1 MTVQTPV
8 TQTSFGS
15 WPAPRTVAEPTSVRG
30 AEPFAAL
37 APLEARLATAREPRI
52 APLVR
57 LRALAGF
64 GRDVDTL
71 FALRA
76 PAVRPRSPADRR
88 VAVRARLRALVEEA
102 YQRLAAEIAPALAS
116 KGTCLVRWGELDAGA
131 RAALE
136 PILLHEVAPLLTP
149 FTVDATHPFPAVASG
164 ALNLAILVH
173 EPGVEGLRYVG
184 IEVPPT
190 LPRFLAI
197 PRTSLRLPI
206 EDLIGASLDA
216 LLPGLDVRCHHAFR
230 VTRDGRPL
238 RARPP
243 RKPSPRTRPATRLEL
258 DRDAPAALRARLV
271 RALGLTADDLD
282 PIAGPLDLG
291 ALAHLAR
298 RRAQASDTKR
308 PPAWLRLPDDPGR

>member
-1 MTVQTPV
+1 MTVQTPF

-30 AEPFAAL
+30 GEFAPL
-37 APLEARLATAREPRI
+37 APLEARLAPARERGVEPF
-52 APLVR
+52 AR
-57 LRALAGF
+57 LRALAAF
-64 GRDVDTL
+64 GRDVDAL
-71 FALRA
+71 FGLRA
-76 PAVRPRSPADRR
+76 PAVRPRSPGDRR

-102 YQRLAAEIAPALAS
+102 YQRLGAEIAPALVS
-116 KGTCLVRWGELDAGA
+116 KGTCLARWDELDADA

-190 LPRFLAI
+190 LPRFLVVPHTA
-197 PRTSLRLPI
+197 LRLPI

-238 RARPP
+238 RARSP

-258 DRDAPAALRARLV
+258 DRDAPPALRARLV
-271 RALGLTADDLD
+271 RALGLGSDDVD

-298 RRAQASDTKR
+298 RRR
-308 PPAWLRLPDDPGR
+308 PAVETERPLAWLRLPGAPGR